1 MGTGERPAPLR
12 ATERRWGAGGSPLPR
27 RRLIDH
33 PRLPGAGFDLSAWL
47 RRLCQDVVL
56 KCPTFAHID
65 PAAVAFTATTSRTR
79 TRHGL
84 LARVTPLRFR
94 DGTLYR
100 RHRGT
105 LYQVQ
110 RFVVDGREVLYVLA
124 VCLPRFLDLPF
135 DEKLVTVFHELYH
148 MSQRFDGD
156 LRRHDGRYQYHTHS
170 KKGYDDEMARL
181 VRQYLAGEPDAA
193 ALAPLHLTFAQMCA
207 AHGGVLAVR
216 LPRPRM
222 IPVGPTT

>member
-1 MGTGERPAPLR
+1 
-12 ATERRWGAGGSPLPR
+12 
-27 RRLIDH
+27 
-33 PRLPGAGFDLSAWL
+33 
-47 RRLCQDVVL
+47 
-56 KCPTFAHID
+56 
-65 PAAVAFTATTSRTR
+65 
-79 TRHGL
+79 
-84 LARVTPLRFR
+84 
-94 DGTLYR
+94 
-100 RHRGT
+100 
-105 LYQVQ
+105 
-110 RFVVDGREVLYVLA
+110 VLYVLA